1 MKKII
6 YLIGAFATAAAIFG
20 AIAIMLNKL
29 KISLSIESID
39 DTIEE
44 EEPGSD
50 IDLAIE
56 EEDGAE
62 PSFDETAGAVEE
74 ALEDMLGEDND
85 GEIAVEITKD

>member
-56 EEDGAE
+56 EDGAE